1 MLLNSA
7 TGVLCILLELLN
19 CVQPGTNMNLLHLF
33 AALGWSQPCDV
44 WSIGC
49 ILIEYYLGFTV
60 FPVGNY
66 EPQNHAACA
75 TLPNMVKMCYSEV
88 GTKGNVQE
96 IKLRFSVMAS

>member
-1 MLLNSA
+1 MDLLN
-7 TGVLCILLELLN
+7 LL
-19 CVQPGTNMNLLHLF
+19 

-66 EPQNHAACA
+66 EPQNDVACIM
-75 TLPNMVKMCYSEV
+75 LLSLVKICYR
-88 GTKGNVQE
+88 GGD
-96 IKLRFSVMAS
+96 